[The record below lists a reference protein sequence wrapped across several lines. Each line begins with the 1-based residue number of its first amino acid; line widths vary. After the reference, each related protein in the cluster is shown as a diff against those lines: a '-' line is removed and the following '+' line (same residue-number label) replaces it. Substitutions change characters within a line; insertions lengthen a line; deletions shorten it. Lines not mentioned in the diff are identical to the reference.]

1 MSESKSE
8 PKAKVPGVIG
18 ASEIPG
24 PNQYDFFGVIQ
35 DYLNRA
41 ADIVNLPGYIR
52 AILSEPKNEIIIHF
66 PVRMDTGDY
75 RLFKGYRIQHNNILG
90 PYKGGI
96 RYHESASL
104 DDFKAL
110 AAMMTWKCALMNLPF
125 GGAKGGIKFDPRVVS
140 QDELQRITRRFVHA
154 LGSNIGP
161 DYDIP
166 APDMGTNGQTM
177 AWAMDTFMNT
187 VAMANRQAMAGVVT
201 GKPVTSGGTHGRT
214 KATGQGVV
222 HTLVDWAEREGF
234 DLKGKRLLVQG
245 FGNVGSHTAV
255 LLSHL
260 GVSVVAV
267 GDHTGYLH
275 NKEGFNTHRLAAYVE
290 QHGSIQG
297 YPNGENISR
306 EDFFKIP
313 ADIFVPAAME
323 NQVGEVEAECLQ
335 VRVIAEGANG
345 PLTPRGEAILEQRG
359 VTILPDVLANAGGV
373 TVSYYEWVQNRRSE
387 QWSAADVEV
396 RLEGDMRA
404 AYHRMLDF
412 ADRNKCGYR
421 LACYGVAL
429 ERLLTVYKERG
440 IFP

>member
-323 NQVGEVEAECLQ
+323 NQVGEAEAECLQ